1 MSEVDAQPPRPSTA
15 RLSAPPMAAL
25 IDQARPRAVTI
36 AFWCWMIG
44 GLMAAVSSALG
55 ALRLEPMRVE
65 FVRLARD
72 TDPAASAD
80 TIDQVAMA
88 SVLVVLGTGALV
100 GVFAVLLAGAVRAG
114 RNWARVL
121 LVVVALIAF
130 VHTAFVASSVTS
142 AMLGDLRGPVI
153 GGLLGSTALILCGT
167 VSVFVGTKAWFRRPV
182 GADGR

>member
-1 MSEVDAQPPRPSTA
+1 
-15 RLSAPPMAAL
+15 MAAL
-25 IDQARPRAVTI
+25 IELARPRAVTI
-36 AFWCWMIG
+36 AVWCWMAG
-44 GLMAAVSSALG
+44 GLVAAVASALG
-55 ALRLEPMRVE
+55 AIRLEPMRVE

-72 TDPAASAD
+72 TDPAATAD

-100 GVFAVLLAGAVRAG
+100 GVFAVLLAGAVRSG

-121 LVVVALIAF
+121 LTLVALVALVAF

-153 GGLLGSTALILCGT
+153 GGLLGSTALILCGA
-167 VSVFVGTKAWFRRPV
+167 VGMFLGTKAWFHRPV

>member
-1 MSEVDAQPPRPSTA
+1 
-15 RLSAPPMAAL
+15 MAAL
-25 IDQARPRAVTI
+25 IELARPRAVTI
-36 AFWCWMIG
+36 AFWCWVLG
-44 GLMAAVSSALG
+44 GLSAAVASALG
-55 ALRLEPMRVE
+55 ATRLDPMRAE

-72 TDPAASAD
+72 TDPTAAAD
-80 TIDQVAMA
+80 TVERVAMA

-121 LVVVALIAF
+121 LIGVALIAF
-130 VHTAFVASSVTS
+130 VHTAFVASSVTA
-142 AMLGDLRGPVI
+142 AMLGDLRAPVI

-167 VSVFVGTKAWFRRPV
+167 VCMFFGTKAWFHRPV